1 MAVTVQ
7 TLTELNDLA
16 KDYFTNVYTQAYNTE
31 TPLKSQFGRL
41 ENASFAGKKWIF
53 GVKLMRGGGSAN
65 AGANKSLPD
74 ARSGQFDQGEATVKR
89 TYTRLSMDGFALE
102 TTKSQPGAFKSA
114 IAEAMQDRLEMHD
127 KEVNRQMFCNGD
139 GVLFSITTGSAGA
152 SATQTPGVG
161 TGGAEGDYGV
171 VNAGS
176 GLKHVQ
182 IGDGLKFYDN
192 TLATPNASGTAA
204 GAIVYVGTINYS
216 TGAITLVNAAG
227 SALTVDTVDNDVA
240 TRATSDT
247 DNITAGEAT
256 GLLKS
261 VAASGTLH
269 AIPADL
275 KGWQSVVLSNS
286 GTARSISDSL
296 VMRMITQIRARS
308 GKTPN
313 LVVTSPSIVLKYSEL
328 FTPLRRLDGQDVQLK
343 GGYKPIQAII
353 HGGGAIPVMDD
364 PSCPEGRMFFLNT
377 AAFKLADVVGT
388 EMASMDGAQFDRV
401 TDKDAVEGYIRKYW
415 ELITI
420 NRAANGLISDISD
433 DGISEIS

>member
-41 ENASFAGKKWIF
+41 ENATFAGKKWIF

-65 AGANKSLPD
+65 AGANKTLPD
-74 ARSGQFDQGEATVKR
+74 AKSGQFDQGEATVKR
-89 TYTRLSMDGFALE
+89 TYTRLALDGFAIE
-102 TTKSQPGAFKSA
+102 TTKTQPGAFKSA

-127 KEVNRQMFCNGD
+127 KEVNRQMFSNGD
-139 GVLFSITTGSAGA
+139 GCLLGITTGAA
-152 SATQTPGVG
+152 STTQTPGVG
-161 TGGAEGDYGV
+161 TGGAIGDYGV
-171 VNAGS
+171 VNGGS
-176 GLKHVQ
+176 GLKHLQ
-182 IGDGLKFYDN
+182 IGDVLEFYQSN
-192 TLATPNASGTAA
+192 KTSKISGGPVSVSSIDYAA
-204 GAIVYVGTINYS
+204 GTFVIS
-216 TGAITLVNAAG
+216 G
-227 SALTVDTVDNDVA
+227 SVTTTSGGFA
-240 TRATSDT
+240 TRATADT

-261 VAASGTLH
+261 VDDSGTLH
-269 AIPADL
+269 TIPATL
-275 KGWQSVVLSNS
+275 KGWQSVVLANG

-296 VMRMITQIRARS
+296 VMRMITQLRARS

-328 FTPLRRLDGQDVQLK
+328 FTPLRRLDGFDVALK

-364 PSCPEGRMFFLNT
+364 PDCPEGRMFFLNT
-377 AAFKLADVVGT
+377 AAFKLADIVGT

-420 NRAANGLISDISD
+420 NRAANGVIEDISD

>member
-41 ENASFAGKKWIF
+41 ENATFAGKKWIF

-65 AGANKSLPD
+65 AGANKTLPD
-74 ARSGQFDQGEATVKR
+74 AKSGQFDQGEATVKR
-89 TYTRLSMDGFALE
+89 TYTRLALDGFAIE
-102 TTKSQPGAFKSA
+102 TTKTQPGAFKSA

-127 KEVNRQMFCNGD
+127 KEVNRQMFSNGD
-139 GVLFSITTGSAGA
+139 GVLFSITTGSVGA

-161 TGGAEGDYGV
+161 TGGAEGDYGA

-182 IGDGLKFYDN
+182 IGDALKFYNNALDTQN
-192 TLATPNASGTAA
+192 ATGAAA
-204 GAIVYVGTINYS
+204 GAAVTVSAIDYSAGTI
-216 TGAITLVNAAG
+216 TI
-227 SALTVDTVDNDVA
+227 SATVDTADNDVA
-240 TRATSDT
+240 TRATADT

-269 AIPADL
+269 TIPATL
-275 KGWQSVVLSNS
+275 KGWQSVVLSNG

-328 FTPLRRLDGQDVQLK
+328 FTPLRRLDGMDVALK

-364 PSCPEGRMFFLNT
+364 PDCPEGRMFFLNT
-377 AAFKLADVVGT
+377 SAFKLADIVGT

-420 NRAANGLISDISD
+420 NRAANGMISDISD

>member
-31 TPLKSQFGRL
+31 TPLKSQFGKL
-41 ENASFAGKKWIF
+41 ENATFAGKKWIF

-74 ARSGQFDQGEATVKR
+74 AKSGQFDQGEATVKR

-102 TTKSQPGAFKSA
+102 TTKSNTGAFKSA

-127 KEVNRQMFCNGD
+127 KEVNRQMFSNGD
-139 GVLFSITTGSAGA
+139 GVLFSITTGSVGA
-152 SATQTPGVG
+152 SVTQTPGVG

-171 VNAGS
+171 VNGGS
-176 GLKHVQ
+176 GLKHIQ
-182 IGDGLKFYDN
+182 IGDVLRFYN
-192 TLATPNASGTAA
+192 NALDTANGANVTVTAISYSG
-204 GAIVYVGTINYS
+204 GTI
-216 TGAITLVNAAG
+216 TIDAAR
-227 SALTVDTVDNDVA
+227 DTADNDVA
-240 TRATSDT
+240 TRATPDT
-247 DNITAGEAT
+247 DNILAGEAT

-275 KGWQSVVLSNS
+275 RGWQSVVLSNS

-343 GGYKPIQAII
+343 GGYIPIQAII
-353 HGGGAIPVMDD
+353 HGGGAIPVLDD
-364 PSCPEGRMFFLNT
+364 PDCPEGRMFFLNT
-377 AAFKLADVVGT
+377 SAFKLADVVGT